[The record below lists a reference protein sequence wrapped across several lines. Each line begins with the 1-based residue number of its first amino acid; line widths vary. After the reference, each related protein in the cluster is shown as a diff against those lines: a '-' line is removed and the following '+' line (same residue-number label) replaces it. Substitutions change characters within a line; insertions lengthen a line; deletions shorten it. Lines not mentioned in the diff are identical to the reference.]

1 MQFILTY
8 AVLIACTSLPQIGN
22 MYLNFNRNLF
32 FIMFPYFHFITQLSA
47 YESGVIFLVSRKEQS
62 SGSWYWS
69 NSLNRWKG
77 LPFIK
82 QSLKS
87 SNANNKLSCNI
98 AVFRLTVAIPYCLW
112 LHDFLYIALLIHRD
126 WSWSKLASRSKNQPT
141 NQIKPIKNLQT
152 LKPPLN

>member
-1 MQFILTY
+1 
-8 AVLIACTSLPQIGN
+8 

-87 SNANNKLSCNI
+87 SNENNKLSCNI
-98 AVFRLTVAIPYCLW
+98 AVFRLTVAISYCLW
-112 LHDFLYIALLIHRD
+112 LRDFQFIALLIHRD
-126 WSWSKLASRSKNQPT
+126 WSWSELTSRSKNQPT
-141 NQIKPIKNLQT
+141 IQIKPIKNPQT

>member
-1 MQFILTY
+1 ML
-8 AVLIACTSLPQIGN
+8 VLLFHKLY

-77 LPFIK
+77 LPFMK

-87 SNANNKLSCNI
+87 SNKNNKLPCNI
-98 AVFRLTVAIPYCLW
+98 AVFRLTIAILYYLW
-112 LHDFLYIALLIHRD
+112 LCDFLYIALLIHRD
-126 WSWSKLASRSKNQPT
+126 WSSSQLASRVKKTT
-141 NQIKPIKNLQT
+141 N
-152 LKPPLN
+152 

>member
-1 MQFILTY
+1 MPVLLFHKLTT
-8 AVLIACTSLPQIGN
+8 CN
-22 MYLNFNRNLF
+22 LNFNRNLF

-87 SNANNKLSCNI
+87 SNKNNKLPCNTT
-98 AVFRLTVAIPYCLW
+98 VFRLTVAILQYLW
-112 LHDFLYIALLIHRD
+112 SCDFLYIDLLIHRD
-126 WSWSKLASRSKNQPT
+126 WSWSQLASKSQKT
-141 NQIKPIKNLQT
+141 NQANQINKESTHTESPIKLGSRM
-152 LKPPLN
+152 